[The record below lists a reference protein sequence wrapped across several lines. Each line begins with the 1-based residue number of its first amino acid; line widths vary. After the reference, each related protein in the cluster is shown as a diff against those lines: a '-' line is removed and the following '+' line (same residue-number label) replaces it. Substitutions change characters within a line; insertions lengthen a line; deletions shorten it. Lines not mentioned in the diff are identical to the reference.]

1 MIARDIW
8 IEIIKDFQEKE
19 LPKIVDREIEV
30 DLNIP
35 LRRATTLI
43 GPRRAGK
50 TFYFFQLIQKLL
62 SKGVNK
68 NRILYINLEE
78 LKLEGATV
86 KDLLNCIE
94 IYYEMFPENKNETIW
109 LFLDEI
115 QNVEDWERFVRTML
129 DREKIKV
136 FITGSSSKILSKEIA
151 TQLRGRSIT
160 YNIYPFSFREY
171 LRAKN
176 IQYSKY
182 LSSSD
187 IARISNALD
196 EYLHAGGY
204 PEAVLYPRE
213 RDKILRDIVDVTIY
227 RDIIER
233 WNIRNIKVLRL
244 LIKALINSKEF
255 SVNKFYRYLQTLGIK
270 IGKNTIYDYLE
281 YLQDALFIFLL
292 RRYSPSYRLQK
303 QTIPKVYVIDNGI
316 LTSYGVKD
324 KTRLIENL
332 VFLEL
337 IRRKSYGLLDGELYY
352 YKTNS
357 YEVDFLVKT
366 SNGIELIQVAYDVS
380 DFNTKN
386 REIRAL
392 VKASDQLNTNKLM
405 IINWDYDGIESH
417 SGKEIK
423 FIKLWKWLLS
433 TS

>member
-1 MIARDIW
+1 
-8 IEIIKDFQEKE
+8 
-19 LPKIVDREIEV
+19 
-30 DLNIP
+30 
-35 LRRATTLI
+35 
-43 GPRRAGK
+43 
-50 TFYFFQLIQKLL
+50 
-62 SKGVNK
+62 
-68 NRILYINLEE
+68 
-78 LKLEGATV
+78 
-86 KDLLNCIE
+86 
-94 IYYEMFPENKNETIW
+94 MFPENKNETIW

-405 IINWDYDGIESH
+405 IINWDYDGVEIH

-423 FIKLWKWLLS
+423 FVRLWKWLLS
-433 TS
+433 I

>member
-187 IARISNALD
+187 IARINNALD

-255 SVNKFYRYLQTLGIK
+255 SVNKFYRYLQTLGFK